1 MNINYN
7 NKYAYAEVWAILE
20 HLGDDYK
27 NKVPKNFL
35 RLFKDERKFGY
46 RPEIDFSKPLNTQVR
61 QETKNII
68 AFLEYKYWLE
78 DETKK
83 AQLKARIDENVAK
96 RKEAERLLKMQQ
108 RANMSPDGQLPLNA
122 QIDRALKNMK

>member
-7 NKYAYAEVWAILE
+7 NKYAYAEVWTILE

-83 AQLKARIDENVAK
+83 AQLKAKIDENVAK
-96 RKEAERLLKMQQ
+96 RKESEKLLKMQQ
-108 RANMSPDGQLPLNA
+108 RANTSPDGQLPLNA